1 MNKTVKRLLLALMA
15 LILLTCV
22 VAGVLFFNDLR
33 SLSSLKQQG
42 DAPLFTMTYYGDY
55 GFDDFLKVGAQTDR
69 DIEQFVVNRLLKG
82 VPFDFN
88 VTGAG
93 CSAFYAQNETGGGI
107 YGRNFDFDYAPA
119 LVVTTTPE
127 NGYASVSTVN
137 LSFAGYGQ
145 GNLPTPGSFNSFL
158 TLAAPYLPFD
168 GMNEAGLCV
177 SLLAVPEAQPP
188 YEDGRVMLNT
198 TTAIRLMLDKAA
210 TVAEAVEL
218 ISDYNLYFSGDVQC
232 HYLVS
237 DATGDAAVIEFWQG
251 VLHTVRSPEPY
262 EIATNFV
269 MADGVNLGEGFNE
282 FERFDTIETSLSASG
297 GIIGTDAAM
306 ALLSKVAIPDRT
318 RWSVV
323 YDTAALTARIAVE
336 ERYDSV
342 YEYALR

>member
-1 MNKTVKRLLLALMA
+1 MNKTARTILLALLG
-15 LILLTCV
+15 LIVIVTLT
-22 VAGVLFFNDLR
+22 AGVLFFNELR
-33 SLSSLKQQG
+33 SLGSLRQQG
-42 DAPLFTMTYYGDY
+42 DEPLFFMTYHGDY
-55 GFDDFLKVGAQTDR
+55 GFDDFLKEGAQSDQ
-69 DIEQFVVNRLLKG
+69 DIERFVVNRLLKG
-82 VPFDFN
+82 LPFEFN

-93 CSAFYAQNETGGGI
+93 CSAFYAPNGTSGGI

-119 LVVTTTPE
+119 LVVTTKPQ

-137 LSFAGYGQ
+137 LSFAGYGE

-177 SLLAVPEAQPP
+177 ALLAVPEAQPP
-188 YEDGRVMLNT
+188 YEDERVMLNT

-210 TVAEAVEL
+210 TVEEAVGL
-218 ISDYNLYFSGDVQC
+218 LSGYNLYFSGDVEC

-237 DATGDAAVIEFWQG
+237 DAAGDAAVIEFWQG

-269 MADGVNLGEGFNE
+269 MADGVNLGEGYNE
-282 FERFDTIETSLSASG
+282 FERFDTIDASLSAG
-297 GIIGTDAAM
+297 GGSIGSDAAM
-306 ALLSKVAIPDRT
+306 ALLARVAIPDRT

-336 ERYDSV
+336 ERYGSV